1 MPSPTRS
8 IPRIY
13 YYWENMKI
21 NEFDILLTTEIRRH
35 FYILALTM
43 YCVCDSCT
51 PKSLVVENKVCDNHA
66 SKQNMACVRV
76 LVQSHIMAVAEINLA
91 KIFFQREKVSYIFST
106 RAFFSEKKYFIL
118 NCLNNLL
125 FFEQ

>member
-1 MPSPTRS
+1 MPSATRS

-51 PKSLVVENKVCDNHA
+51 PKSVVVENKVCDNHA

-76 LVQSHIMAVAEINLA
+76 LVQSHIIHG
-91 KIFFQREKVSYIFST
+91 RG
-106 RAFFSEKKYFIL
+106 
-118 NCLNNLL
+118 
-125 FFEQ
+125 